1 MQIRTFFAALALAVA
16 TLLASQAQA
25 WWVGPGTI
33 PAAHHRYIPVDSR
46 PVIIRGVNFQQD
58 SDMLT
63 HQSTLILDAIAAA
76 LKARPMGSFEV
87 AGHTSADGGAAYNLE
102 LSTRRAKAVRDWLKR
117 LGVTTL
123 FIEPGSPWENGYV
136 ESLIGKLRDELL
148 DGEIFYTLREAQ
160 VLIEHWRREY
170 NQIRPHSSL
179 GYRPPA
185 PEAVEWP
192 LGPTRPETP
201 ITSNA
206 LT

>member
-102 LSTRRAKAVRDWLKR
+102 LSTRRAKAVRDWLIFR
-117 LGVTTL
+117 GVPAETL
-123 FIEPGSPWENGYV
+123 SYRGYGESYPLANNMTVAGRSVNRRV
-136 ESLIGKLRDELL
+136 ELAR
-148 DGEIFYTLREAQ
+148 
-160 VLIEHWRREY
+160 VL
-170 NQIRPHSSL
+170 
-179 GYRPPA
+179 PPIA
-185 PEAVEWP
+185 F
-192 LGPTRPETP
+192 
-201 ITSNA
+201 
-206 LT
+206 